1 MTDRGGGSFAQF
13 AASLVLIF
21 CGTTRTPFTPSAY
34 AGARKGSTAC

>member
-21 CGTTRTPFTPSAY
+21 CGTTRTPFAS
-34 AGARKGSTAC
+34 AGARNGSATC